1 ILSNKNNYK
10 QISHKEN
17 MKKRRTEVPTI
28 SISMNMAEMKKGGQ
42 ITAYII
48 VAIVIV
54 VFGVLIYFLYPKISE
69 IIAGDTEPSDYMRT
83 CIQPELDRGLELISK
98 QGGYINPEG
107 YIEYRSVP
115 IKYLC
120 YTSRYYVPCYVQ
132 QPLLVAHV
140 EKELQ
145 DLLKSKAEECAG
157 ELKDY
162 YQTRGYQVT
171 GGNSADVE
179 VSIAPKRIDVQIDSP
194 MTFTKETTQEFQTF
208 RFAKSSELYTL
219 LMTAMSIIDFES
231 TYGDSEVTIYMQY
244 YPELQLRKMKLMDG
258 SKIYSIKNVK
268 TSETFTFASRSLA
281 WPGGLGLK
289 AT

>member
-1 ILSNKNNYK
+1 
-10 QISHKEN
+10 
-17 MKKRRTEVPTI
+17 
-28 SISMNMAEMKKGGQ
+28 
-42 ITAYII
+42 
-48 VAIVIV
+48 
-54 VFGVLIYFLYPKISE
+54 
-69 IIAGDTEPSDYMRT
+69 
-83 CIQPELDRGLELISK
+83 
-98 QGGYINPEG
+98 
-107 YIEYRSVP
+107 
-115 IKYLC
+115 
-120 YTSRYYVPCYVQ
+120 
-132 QPLLVAHV
+132 
-140 EKELQ
+140 
-145 DLLKSKAEECAG
+145 
-157 ELKDY
+157 
-162 YQTRGYQVT
+162 
-171 GGNSADVE
+171 
-179 VSIAPKRIDVQIDSP
+179 